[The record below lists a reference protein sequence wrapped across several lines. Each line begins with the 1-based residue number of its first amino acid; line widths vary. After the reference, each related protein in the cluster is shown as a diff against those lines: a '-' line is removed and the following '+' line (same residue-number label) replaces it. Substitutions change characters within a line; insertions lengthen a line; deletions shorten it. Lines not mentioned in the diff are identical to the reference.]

1 MSLPLRR
8 SLFFGL
14 LGVALA
20 TLIGSLHLAP
30 GGGESPAALPDP
42 GLVDRARA
50 ADREASGAALWRGDW
65 ALTARLS
72 GHEQVLPGQ
81 ASRCINCHGAADR
94 AAPGGG
100 PRLDAGYLTHSVAR
114 RGGPASRYDEAAFCR
129 LLRTGIDPAAVM
141 VPREM
146 PRYDI
151 DDADCAALWQF
162 INRAPVVAPAVH

>member
-8 SLFFGL
+8 PLFFGL

-20 TLIGSLHLAP
+20 ALIGSLHLSP
-30 GGGESPAALPDP
+30 GGEHPAATPDP
-42 GLVDRARA
+42 GLVERARA

-81 ASRCINCHGAADR
+81 ASRCINCHGGADR

-100 PRLDAGYLTHSVAR
+100 PRLDAGYLTRAVAR

-129 LLRTGIDPAAVM
+129 LLRTGVDPASVL

-162 INRAPVVAPAVH
+162 LTRAPTAAAPAVH